1 MAINFAYFRRH
12 TKPRRWRDVAVFVV
26 SKGQLLGRSPYRVL
40 SELVTIATDEEM
52 RLDDSLLVVLD
63 RGKHRL
69 YGDTS
74 LVDLVLQTGVPR
86 YTHTMI
92 A

>member
-12 TKPRRWRDVAVFVV
+12 TKPRRWRDVAVFVI
-26 SKGQLLGRSPYRVL
+26 SKAQLLGRSPYRVL
-40 SELVTIATDEEM
+40 SEFVAIAKNEDM

-63 RGKHRL
+63 GGKHRL

-74 LVDLVLQTGVPR
+74 LVELVLHTGVPR
-86 YTHTMI
+86 FTHTMI